1 MGLYVQRRS
10 KRTIWGV
17 KVPVSASVAFVD
29 DHPVLLEG
37 IVHLFKTK
45 TSFDVVASG
54 FSAMDAVKI
63 AEAARPEILFMDLS
77 MPGNVF
83 EAIAEIAQKHSSVK
97 VIVFTAFSSVDS
109 ALRALDAGAMGF
121 VLKGSTLADLH
132 EAITVVMRGELYI
145 TQQYA
150 SQVMSGLR
158 NRARRDELV
167 KAIKLSVREQQII
180 QHLMHARTNREIAE
194 RLLISEKTVKHYMT
208 TLMSKMK
215 ARNRVELV
223 IEAQRTSV
231 VHD

>member
-1 MGLYVQRRS
+1 M
-10 KRTIWGV
+10 TEFT
-17 KVPVSASVAFVD
+17 SVAFVD

-37 IVHLFKTK
+37 IVHLFKAK
-45 TSFDVVASG
+45 TRFDVVASG
-54 FSAMDAVKI
+54 CSAADAVNI
-63 AEAARPEILFMDLS
+63 AATQSPDVLFMDLS

-83 EAIAEIAQKHSSVK
+83 EAIAEVAQKYTSVK

-121 VLKGSTLADLH
+121 VLKGSTLAELH
-132 EAITVVMRGELYI
+132 DAIDVVSRGELYI

-158 NRARRDELV
+158 NRARREELV
-167 KAIKLSVREQQII
+167 KAIKLSVREEQII
-180 QHLMHARTNREIAE
+180 KHLMHARTNREIAE
-194 RLLISEKTVKHYMT
+194 SLLISEKTVKHYMT

-231 VHD
+231 LHD

>member
-1 MGLYVQRRS
+1 
-10 KRTIWGV
+10 
-17 KVPVSASVAFVD
+17 VPEITSVAFVD

-37 IVHLFKTK
+37 IVHLFKARTK
-45 TSFDVVASG
+45 FDVIGSG
-54 FSAMDAVKI
+54 CSAMDAVKI
-63 AEAARPEILFMDLS
+63 AATQAPHVLFMDLS

-83 EAIAEIAQKHSSVK
+83 EAIAEIAQKYTSVK

-121 VLKGSTLADLH
+121 VLKGSTFAELH
-132 EAITVVMRGELYI
+132 EAINVVARGELYI

-167 KAIKLSVREQQII
+167 KSVKLSVREQQII
-180 QHLMHARTNREIAE
+180 QQLMHARTNREIAE
-194 RLLISEKTVKHYMT
+194 VLLISEKTVKHYMT

-231 VHD
+231 LPD

>member
-1 MGLYVQRRS
+1 MAQF
-10 KRTIWGV
+10 T
-17 KVPVSASVAFVD
+17 SVAFVD

-37 IVHLFKTK
+37 IVHLFKAK
-45 TSFDVVASG
+45 TRFDVVASG
-54 FSAMDAVKI
+54 CSAMDAVNI
-63 AEAARPEILFMDLS
+63 AAAQSPEVLFMDLS

-83 EAIAEIAQKHSSVK
+83 EAIAEIAQKHTSVK

-121 VLKGSTLADLH
+121 VLKGSTLAELH
-132 EAITVVMRGELYI
+132 EAIESVLHGELYI
-145 TQQYA
+145 TRQYA

-158 NRARRDELV
+158 NRAHRDELV

-180 QHLMHARTNREIAE
+180 KHLMHARTNREIAE
-194 RLLISEKTVKHYMT
+194 SLLISEKTVKHYMT

-231 VHD
+231 VLD

>member
-1 MGLYVQRRS
+1 MAD
-10 KRTIWGV
+10 T
-17 KVPVSASVAFVD
+17 SVAFVD

-37 IVHLFKTK
+37 IVHLFKAK
-45 TSFDVVASG
+45 TRFNVVASG
-54 FSAMDAVKI
+54 CSATDAVKI
-63 AEAARPEILFMDLS
+63 AAEQAPDVLFVDLS
-77 MPGNVF
+77 MPGKVF
-83 EAIAEIAQKHSSVK
+83 DAIAEIAHNHARVK
-97 VIVFTAFSSVDS
+97 VIVYTAFSSVDS

-121 VLKGSTLADLH
+121 LLKGSTLAELH
-132 EAITVVMRGELYI
+132 EAIETVSRGELFI

-180 QHLMHARTNREIAE
+180 KHLMHARTNREIAE
-194 RLLISEKTVKHYMT
+194 SLLISEKTVKHYMT

-223 IEAQRTSV
+223 IEAQRTSLLQ
-231 VHD
+231 D

>member
-1 MGLYVQRRS
+1 MTELNR
-10 KRTIWGV
+10 
-17 KVPVSASVAFVD
+17 VAFVD

-37 IVHLFKTK
+37 IVHLFNAKTR
-45 TSFDVVASG
+45 FNVVASG
-54 FSAMDAVKI
+54 CSASDAVNI
-63 AEAARPEILFMDLS
+63 AFSQSPDVLFMDLS

-83 EAIAEIAQKHSSVK
+83 EAIAEIAQKCTSVK

-121 VLKGSTLADLH
+121 VLKGSTLAELH
-132 EAITVVMRGELYI
+132 DAIDVVLRGELYI

-180 QHLMHARTNREIAE
+180 GHLMHARTNREIAQS
-194 RLLISEKTVKHYMT
+194 LLISEKTVKHYMT
-208 TLMSKMK
+208 SLMSKMK

-231 VHD
+231 LHD